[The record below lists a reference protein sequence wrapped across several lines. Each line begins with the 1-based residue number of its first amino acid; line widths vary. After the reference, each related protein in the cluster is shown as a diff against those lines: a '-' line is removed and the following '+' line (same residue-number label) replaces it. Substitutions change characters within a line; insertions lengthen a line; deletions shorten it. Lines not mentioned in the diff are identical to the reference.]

1 MTTTGRNGSA
11 VHETVQ
17 RIAHTVASA
26 LHNGG
31 GNPFDLSASL
41 ITHAD
46 DPVALAAAR
55 VLGADVL
62 APWAFLGMPVSQG
75 DLALAGGA
83 ARAFPPDTSSVP
95 STWTHWGLTAAL
107 HRAGPGGAPAAV
119 AAAEPE
125 VAWAVDGSWQ
135 QITHRF
141 AQLASLA
148 GPTATA
154 LLPAAAARA
163 DDLSRGFVRAMRR
176 QDWVQAAAVGRW
188 LAAAGC
194 APASLGLAAGL
205 ALVAQVGAG
214 DARAA
219 LHVRAAQ
226 ALARGER

>member
-1 MTTTGRNGSA
+1 M
-11 VHETVQ
+11 
-17 RIAHTVASA
+17 
-26 LHNGG
+26 HNGG

-41 ITHAD
+41 FTHAD

-95 STWTHWGLTAAL
+95 STWTHWGLTAVL
-107 HRAGPGGAPAAV
+107 HRLRPGGAPAAV
-119 AAAEPE
+119 EPE
-125 VAWAVDGSWQ
+125 AAWAADGTWQ

-148 GPTATA
+148 SPMATA
-154 LLPAAAARA
+154 LLPAATARA
-163 DDLSRGFVRAMRR
+163 DDLSRGFVRAVRR

-194 APASLGLAAGL
+194 APESLGLTAGL
-205 ALVAQVGAG
+205 AMVAQVGAD